1 MRPGRRDEGCQR
13 PARELDDSR
22 CLSDTGTFV
31 PGASGASGRGCSEH
45 GPAQP
50 LVVSSSER
58 TTFLP
63 KRDRSPHFRSL
74 PRGSL

>member
-31 PGASGASGRGCSEH
+31 PGASSTASRLFRAA
-45 GPAQP
+45 AQP

-63 KRDRSPHFRSL
+63 QNTIDHRTSALL